1 MATKFG
7 ANPKCPR
14 CSKAVY
20 HAEKVLGA
28 GKEWHRSCLTC
39 MDCNKRLDSTT
50 LTEHGEKI
58 YCKACYARNYG
69 PKGYGFAGG
78 SAMMH
83 TSGGFYQPEPKPDM
97 PTKTNATSCPKC
109 AKATDP
115 GARFC
120 PGCGHQLLN

>member
-39 MDCNKRLDSTT
+39 MDCNKVTILVIAINSY
-50 LTEHGEKI
+50 H
-58 YCKACYARNYG
+58 YW
-69 PKGYGFAGG
+69 
-78 SAMMH
+78 
-83 TSGGFYQPEPKPDM
+83 
-97 PTKTNATSCPKC
+97 
-109 AKATDP
+109 
-115 GARFC
+115 GARYLFT
-120 PGCGHQLLN
+120 N

>member
-39 MDCNKRLDSTT
+39 MDCNKVLLIPCICALD
-50 LTEHGEKI
+50 I
-58 YCKACYARNYG
+58 II
-69 PKGYGFAGG
+69 
-78 SAMMH
+78 
-83 TSGGFYQPEPKPDM
+83 
-97 PTKTNATSCPKC
+97 
-109 AKATDP
+109 
-115 GARFC
+115 
-120 PGCGHQLLN
+120 